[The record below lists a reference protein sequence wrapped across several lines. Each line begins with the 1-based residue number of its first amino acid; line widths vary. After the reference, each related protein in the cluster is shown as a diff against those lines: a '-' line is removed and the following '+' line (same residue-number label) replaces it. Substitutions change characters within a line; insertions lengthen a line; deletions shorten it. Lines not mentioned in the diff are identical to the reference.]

1 MTKEILAR
9 LFYSFIFSLTI
20 SLVISWTNY
29 QTTEGFEGKQA
40 DFILVILTF
49 LLCIINLMSS
59 LTALFNLKTQIR
71 ENLILSAL
79 SFFGLPMII
88 LIILLILFLVNRN
101 PTETFL
107 SLIMFSIP
115 SISYLLSLLYNF
127 IKFRENNQLN

>member
-29 QTTEGFEGKQA
+29 QTTEGFEAKQA

-49 LLCIINLMSS
+49 LLCMINLISS
-59 LTALFNLKTQIR
+59 LTALFNLKIKIR

-88 LIILLILFLVNRN
+88 LIVLLVLFLVNRN

-127 IKFRENNQLN
+127 IKFREKIN

>member
-29 QTTEGFEGKQA
+29 QTTEGFEAKQA

-49 LLCIINLMSS
+49 LLCIINLISS
-59 LTALFNLKTQIR
+59 LTALFNLKIKIR

-88 LIILLILFLVNRN
+88 LIILLVLFLVNRN

-115 SISYLLSLLYNF
+115 SISYLLSLFYNF